1 MKIQGLSIKNLL
13 PFSIKWLIWSVV
25 MTAVSVLTGLGEV
38 GLKNQLSTGLIVFG
52 IFVLFPYAVA
62 ILTRVSRQIDIN
74 RVADG
79 GPVPNKAPFSEYSTR
94 KNITLI
100 GYLMLGLFSLA
111 LGSCFFGKIDPTAV
125 FGELFLCLVSSSAL
139 YGRKYAF
146 NGSKFWYFYILF
158 ALAIFILMEA
168 ALIFMGV
175 VGSAIV
181 SIGLIPFTVFPI
193 IGMIKHRP
201 GKGGESPHK
210 WLVLLLTTSTLLVTI
225 LSTIGTPA

>member
-1 MKIQGLSIKNLL
+1 
-13 PFSIKWLIWSVV
+13 

-111 LGSCFFGKIDPTAV
+111 LG
-125 FGELFLCLVSSSAL
+125 SSAL